1 MTKPTLL
8 QLFADHPGQAMQ
20 KWSAHMA
27 AFERLFTP
35 YREVPLRLLEISATP
50 DGTIEL
56 WARYFSQASVLLSCV
71 AAPAMGDAAAD
82 GRVRRVVGAPEA
94 PAVMAEVLRH
104 SVQFDIII
112 DNASLTGAAVASTF
126 SAYFPL
132 LADGGLYLVENLD
145 SSYQQRHGGG
155 LYAPYASLAFFKR
168 LVDVIGHEH
177 WGVARSRA
185 SLLTGFFAPGAA
197 ALGDADLAQLESV
210 EFINALCVV
219 RKRADGGGIGSLLSV
234 GPASAYAAGR
244 QPPYA
249 APFRFDPAQQQSANP
264 WSTLAQG
271 PDESWQAVTG
281 TLQEL
286 QGSVEQL
293 RRELALRD
301 ADIAALY
308 GSTSWRVSKP
318 LRLVSAA
325 SQRVRR
331 VSARVPLAIRRSG
344 GVQATALKAL
354 QVYRRDGMGGL
365 RRGLNNVVAPVAPAE
380 LARNDYADWL
390 SRYATLDDAAQAR
403 LQRRI
408 DAMPFRPTFSV
419 IMPVFNSPLA
429 FLEQAINSVRQQLY
443 PDWELCIADDASS
456 DPAVRQLLERHR
468 AEEPRIKLVYRAENG
483 HISAS
488 SNSALALASGDFVA
502 LFDHDDLLDAQA
514 LFWMAEAINGQPDAG
529 LLYSDED
536 KVDEHNRRYDP
547 YFKSDLNYELLL
559 AQNMVCHL
567 GVYRTA
573 LVRQLGGFQLG
584 YEGAQDYDLALR
596 VIEQLAPQQV
606 VHVPRVLY
614 HWRAIAGST
623 ALGAGEKNYA
633 ARAGRKAVAAHLA
646 RVGLPAE
653 VLAAPSAPGVN
664 RVRFACP
671 TPQPLVSI
679 LIPTR
684 DRADLLGMCL
694 DTLLERSTYS
704 NYEVIIVD
712 NGSVEE
718 KTQQLFARLP
728 KDRVRILR
736 DDSAFNFSALNN
748 HAARVAR
755 GQYLCLMNND
765 IEILTPDWLE
775 EMVSF
780 AARPDIGCVGARL
793 WYPDGRLQHGG
804 VVLGIGG
811 IAGHAHKYLPR
822 GQNGYFGRALLHQSY
837 SAVTAAC
844 LLLRRE
850 VFEQVGGL
858 DEALVIAFND
868 VDFCLRVREAGY
880 RNVWTPY
887 AEMIHHESASRGE
900 EDSPEKI
907 ARFGREIAF
916 VEARWGE
923 QLRTDP
929 AYNPNLTLVHEDYS
943 LAWPPRV
950 ASL

>member
-1 MTKPTLL
+1 MEVDMLPTLH
-8 QLFADHPGQAMQ
+8 QLYAAHDGHLAQ
-20 KWSAHMA
+20 KWVAHV
-27 AFERLFTP
+27 EEYELLFQ
-35 YREVPLRLLEISATP
+35 PLRRDPVRLLERGENVA
-50 DGTIEL
+50 GALQL
-56 WARYFSQASVLLSCV
+56 WARYFPNAVSISGLQSGVTMNCVGSAQA
-71 AAPAMGDAAAD
+71 
-82 GRVRRVVGAPEA
+82 
-94 PAVMAEVLRH
+94 
-104 SVQFDIII
+104 QFDIII
-112 DNASLTGAAVASTF
+112 DSGARRAADSVRGFLTA
-126 SAYFPL
+126 FPL
-132 LADGGLYLVENLD
+132 LAPGGLYIVED
-145 SSYQQRHGGG
+145 VHCSYQQQYDGG
-155 LYAPYASLAFFKR
+155 LYAPYSVLSFFKR
-168 LVDVIGHEH
+168 LADITGHEH
-177 WGVARSRA
+177 WGIDKTPAQLLEGFAESHELVPVAELGVQLHAVTFMNGMCVLRKALSQRGQSR
-185 SLLTGFFAPGAA
+185 LLSAGGKTGHAPGRRP
-197 ALGDADLAQLESV
+197 LFDAPLA
-210 EFINALCVV
+210 
-219 RKRADGGGIGSLLSV
+219 GGST
-234 GPASAYAAGR
+234 AE
-244 QPPYA
+244 
-249 APFRFDPAQQQSANP
+249 QSSNP
-264 WSTLAQG
+264 WSTLAIAPEQA
-271 PDESWQAVTG
+271 WQDSARR
-281 TLQEL
+281 LSEA
-286 QGSVEQL
+286 EDQL
-293 RRELALRD
+293 RQAAQTLAVRD
-301 ADIAALY
+301 RDIAALY
-308 GSTSWRVSKP
+308 GSTSWRVSQP
-318 LRLVSAA
+318 LRLVGNARLRLLA
-325 SQRVRR
+325 VGRRVRS
-331 VSARVPLAIRRSG
+331 VIAREG
-344 GVQATALKAL
+344 GIAATLGAAAR
-354 QVYRRDGMGGL
+354 VYRREGL
-365 RRGLNNVVAPVAPAE
+365 TSLSRKARIVVEPAE
-380 LARNDYADWL
+380 PAQLDYTEWL
-390 SRYATLDDAAQAR
+390 LRYATLDDAARERMRAASGHFDSFP
-403 LQRRI
+403 LI
-408 DAMPFRPTFSV
+408 SV
-419 IMPVFNSPLA
+419 VMPVYNTPLDY
-429 FLEQAINSVRQQLY
+429 LEQAINSVRQQLY
-443 PDWELCIADDASS
+443 PHWELCIADDAST
-456 DPAVRQLLERHR
+456 DGAVRVMLERHR
-468 AEEPRIKLVYRAENG
+468 AEEPRIKLVFRETNG
-483 HISAS
+483 HIAAS
-488 SNSALALASGDFVA
+488 SNSALAMASGEYIA
-502 LFDHDDLLDAQA
+502 LFDHDDLLDEQA
-514 LFWMAEAINGQPDAG
+514 LYWVADAINRHPNAG
-529 LLYSDED
+529 LIYSDED
-536 KVDEHNRRYDP
+536 KVDVANRRYDP

-646 RVGLPAE
+646 RMGLQAE

-822 GQNGYFGRALLHQSY
+822 GQNGYFGRGLLHQSY

-844 LLLRRE
+844 LLLRRD

>member
-8 QLFADHPGQAMQ
+8 QLYADHPGQAMQ
-20 KWSAHMA
+20 KWSAHLA
-27 AFERLFTP
+27 AFERLFAP
-35 YREVPLRLLEISATP
+35 YREAPLRLLQISAMP
-50 DGTIEL
+50 DGSIEL
-56 WARYFSQASVLLSCV
+56 WARYFAQASVLLSSV
-71 AAPAMGDAAAD
+71 AAPGKVGAAAD
-82 GRVRRVVGAPEA
+82 MRVRFVIGAPEA
-94 PAVMAEVLRH
+94 PVVLAEVRRH
-104 SVQFDIII
+104 SAQFDIII
-112 DNASLTGAAVASTF
+112 DSASLSGAEVVGTF

-145 SSYQQRHGGG
+145 CSYQQRHGGG
-155 LYAPYASLAFFKR
+155 LYAPYTPLAFFKR

-177 WGVARSRA
+177 WGVARTREE
-185 SLLTGFFAPGAA
+185 LLAGFFPDSAA
-197 ALGDADLAQLESV
+197 ALSGAELAQVAAV

-219 RKRADGGGIGSLLSV
+219 RKRAEGGGVGSLLSA
-234 GPASAYAAGR
+234 GPAHSKAAGIE
-244 QPPYA
+244 QPYTVPS
-249 APFRFDPAQQQSANP
+249 RFDPAQQQSGNP
-264 WSTLAQG
+264 WSTLALA
-271 PDESWQAVTG
+271 PDESWQAITG
-281 TLQEL
+281 TLLEL

-293 RRELALRD
+293 HRELALRD
-301 ADIAALY
+301 AHIAALY
-308 GSTSWRVSKP
+308 RSTSWRVSKP
-318 LRLVSAA
+318 LRLVSATRLRV
-325 SQRVRR
+325 QRVAA
-331 VSARVPLAIRRSG
+331 SVPLAIRRG
-344 GVQATALKAL
+344 GGLQATALKAL
-354 QVYRRDGMGGL
+354 QVYRREGLAGL
-365 RRGLNNVVAPVAPAE
+365 RRGVNSAASPAAPST
-380 LARNDYADWL
+380 LARDDYAEWL
-390 SRYATLDDAAQAR
+390 SHHATLDDAAHQR
-403 LQRRI
+403 LHQRLSE
-408 DAMPFRPTFSV
+408 MPSRPTFSV
-419 IMPVFNSPLA
+419 IMPVYNTPLG

-468 AEEPRIKLVYRAENG
+468 AEEPRIKLVYRADNG

-633 ARAGRKAVAAHLA
+633 ALAGRKAVAAHLA
-646 RVGLPAE
+646 RVGLQAE
-653 VLAAPSAPGVN
+653 VLAAPSAPALN

-780 AARPDIGCVGARL
+780 AARQDIGCVGARL

>member
-1 MTKPTLL
+1 
-8 QLFADHPGQAMQ
+8 
-20 KWSAHMA
+20 
-27 AFERLFTP
+27 
-35 YREVPLRLLEISATP
+35 
-50 DGTIEL
+50 
-56 WARYFSQASVLLSCV
+56 
-71 AAPAMGDAAAD
+71 
-82 GRVRRVVGAPEA
+82 
-94 PAVMAEVLRH
+94 
-104 SVQFDIII
+104 
-112 DNASLTGAAVASTF
+112 
-126 SAYFPL
+126 
-132 LADGGLYLVENLD
+132 
-145 SSYQQRHGGG
+145 
-155 LYAPYASLAFFKR
+155 
-168 LVDVIGHEH
+168 
-177 WGVARSRA
+177 
-185 SLLTGFFAPGAA
+185 
-197 ALGDADLAQLESV
+197 
-210 EFINALCVV
+210 
-219 RKRADGGGIGSLLSV
+219 
-234 GPASAYAAGR
+234 
-244 QPPYA
+244 
-249 APFRFDPAQQQSANP
+249 
-264 WSTLAQG
+264 
-271 PDESWQAVTG
+271 
-281 TLQEL
+281 
-286 QGSVEQL
+286 
-293 RRELALRD
+293 
-301 ADIAALY
+301 
-308 GSTSWRVSKP
+308 
-318 LRLVSAA
+318 
-325 SQRVRR
+325 
-331 VSARVPLAIRRSG
+331 
-344 GVQATALKAL
+344 
-354 QVYRRDGMGGL
+354 
-365 RRGLNNVVAPVAPAE
+365 
-380 LARNDYADWL
+380 
-390 SRYATLDDAAQAR
+390 
-403 LQRRI
+403 
-408 DAMPFRPTFSV
+408 
-419 IMPVFNSPLA
+419 
-429 FLEQAINSVRQQLY
+429 
-443 PDWELCIADDASS
+443 
-456 DPAVRQLLERHR
+456 
-468 AEEPRIKLVYRAENG
+468 
-483 HISAS
+483 
-488 SNSALALASGDFVA
+488 
-502 LFDHDDLLDAQA
+502 
-514 LFWMAEAINGQPDAG
+514 
-529 LLYSDED
+529 
-536 KVDEHNRRYDP
+536 
-547 YFKSDLNYELLL
+547 
-559 AQNMVCHL
+559 
-567 GVYRTA
+567 
-573 LVRQLGGFQLG
+573 LGGFQLG